1 MAKIEFKG
9 IVERTLGSKGI
20 KVVESHR
27 KKNES
32 GEWETAGRTYF
43 TVWVNEL
50 NQPAEGSLVEI
61 EGVQKTVA
69 EEYQG
74 QTRYNLHVSA
84 TKIFVT
90 GMLNRPGTPAPAEA
104 IPDEEVPF

>member
-1 MAKIEFKG
+1 MAEIKFKG
-9 IVERTLGSKGI
+9 IVERVLGVKGV

-43 TVWVNEL
+43 TVWVNQL
-50 NQPAEGSLVEI
+50 PQPAEGSIVEI
-61 EGVQKTVA
+61 TGVQKTVA

-84 TKIFVT
+84 TEILVT
-90 GMLNRPGTPAPAEA
+90 GSITKREAPTANNVN
-104 IPDEEVPF
+104 EEEPPF

>member
-1 MAKIEFKG
+1 MAEVKFKG
-9 IVERTLGSKGI
+9 IVERVLGSKGV

-43 TVWVNEL
+43 TVWVNQL
-50 NQPAEGSLVEI
+50 PQPSEGSIVEI
-61 EGVQKTVA
+61 VGVQKTVA

-84 TKIFVT
+84 TEIVVT
-90 GMLNRPGTPAPAEA
+90 GSITKREAPVANTL
-104 IPDEEVPF
+104 DEEDAPF

>member
-1 MAKIEFKG
+1 MANIEFKG
-9 IVERTLGSKGI
+9 IVERTLGSKGV

-43 TVWVNEL
+43 TVWVNDL
-50 NQPAEGSLVEI
+50 AQPAEGSIVQI
-61 EGVQKTVA
+61 KGTQKTVA

-84 TKIFVT
+84 TEIFISGVV
-90 GMLNRPGTPAPAEA
+90 NRSGNQPVAAP
-104 IPDEEVPF
+104 IPDEETPF